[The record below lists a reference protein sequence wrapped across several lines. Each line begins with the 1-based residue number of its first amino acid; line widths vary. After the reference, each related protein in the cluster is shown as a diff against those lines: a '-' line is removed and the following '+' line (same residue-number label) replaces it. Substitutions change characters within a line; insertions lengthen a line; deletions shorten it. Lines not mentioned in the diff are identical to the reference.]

1 MTTEVSTFY
10 LDKLNVFVC
19 CSTSDFKVYAKMVLE
34 NNCVVG
40 LGESEEEALDD
51 FRFNLQLSEDEKG
64 SPQE

>member
-1 MTTEVSTFY
+1 
-10 LDKLNVFVC
+10 
-19 CSTSDFKVYAKMVLE
+19 MVLE